1 MFDGHNRRRYRS
13 LSIGMAQPGSL
24 VYALQLN
31 AINCYLQ
38 CQKSQL
44 FFFLIYKGLLETS
57 EVVKLRDVIFTAGN
71 SLFRVCI
78 LCSGNG
84 HEGKGTGF
92 CDCFSSSEPGYCCN
106 IELLYFGRDN
116 VFGNVCFNLFERFE
130 LIVYNS
136 KNNLTWAS
144 SLGMKG
150 GVWVGSPMF
159 EI

>member
-1 MFDGHNRRRYRS
+1 M
-13 LSIGMAQPGSL
+13 
-24 VYALQLN
+24 
-31 AINCYLQ
+31 
-38 CQKSQL
+38 
-44 FFFLIYKGLLETS
+44 ETS

-84 HEGKGTGF
+84 HKGKGTGF

-106 IELLYFGRDN
+106 IELLYFGRDI

-136 KNNLTWAS
+136 KNNLTCAS
-144 SLGMKG
+144 SLGMRG